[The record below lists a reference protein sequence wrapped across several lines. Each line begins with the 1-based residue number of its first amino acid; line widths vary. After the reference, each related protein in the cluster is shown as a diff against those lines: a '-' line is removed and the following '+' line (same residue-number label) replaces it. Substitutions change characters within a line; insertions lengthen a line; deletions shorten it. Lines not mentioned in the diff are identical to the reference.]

1 MVEQQFGI
9 VFGATLWKE
18 PAGSSLAK
26 HMHDTRL
33 VLNQI
38 LHSRAGHALTNSL
51 RFHTSLTG
59 PQPTSNDNK
68 WILLLPYEFD
78 DCNAEATTASL
89 DSPQPVVLFS
99 PATRASGCSNGKAA
113 TLPHEVLYHELV
125 HALRQIS
132 GHLHRHKVINKLVPY
147 TNTEE
152 FLAVLATNIFIS
164 DVTNHWKTSLRADHT
179 SHATLD
185 PALADS
191 FRFFPWEPGHS
202 T

>member
-38 LHSRAGHALTNSL
+38 LHSRAGHALTASL

-59 PQPTSNDNK
+59 PQPTSND
-68 WILLLPYEFD
+68 LPYEFD